1 MVFDAKVDLGRGLVL
16 PNPIGVAS
24 GTFGYGFEALE
35 MAGID
40 HLGAIYSKGTTLHP
54 RAGNQPPR
62 IAETQAGML
71 NSIGLQNPGVE
82 VVARDYAPIWAT
94 WAPPVIVNVAG
105 ANVEEYVAVCER
117 LDGVPG
123 VAGLELNISCPNIAH
138 GMDLGTDP
146 KAAAACVRAVRQ
158 VTALP
163 LLVKLTPN
171 VTDITEVGRA
181 VESAGADAVTAIN
194 TYVGMK
200 ISLRQM
206 EPVLPGFGTAGLSGP
221 AIRPLALA
229 AVARLRRAL
238 AIPVVGIGGIS
249 STQDALA
256 FLVAGADAI
265 QIGTAN
271 FHSPHVSRQVL
282 DGCLGYA
289 HGNQL
294 DAWAQIR
301 WSPSR
306 PPAG

>member
-1 MVFDAKVDLGRGLVL
+1 MAFDGTVDLGRGLVL
-16 PNPIGVAS
+16 PNPVGVAS

-35 MAGID
+35 MAGVD
-40 HLGAIYSKGTTLHP
+40 HLGAIFSKGTTLHP
-54 RAGNQPPR
+54 RAGNRPPR

-82 VVARDYAPIWAT
+82 VVAREYAPIWAT

-105 ANVEEYVAVCER
+105 ATVDEYVAVCER

-138 GMDLGTDP
+138 GLDLGTDP
-146 KAAAACVRAVRQ
+146 KAAAACVTAVRR
-158 VTALP
+158 VTSLP

-181 VESAGADAVTAIN
+181 VETAGADAVSAVN
-194 TYVGMK
+194 TYLGMK

-206 EPVLPGFGTAGLSGP
+206 EPALPGPGTAGLSGP
-221 AIRPLALA
+221 AIKPLALA
-229 AVARLRRAL
+229 AVARLRQAL

-249 STQDALA
+249 SVQDALE

-271 FHSPHVSRQVL
+271 FHSPGVSLQVL
-282 DGCLGYA
+282 DGCLEYA
-289 HGNQL
+289 RASHLG
-294 DAWAQIR
+294 AWAQIR
-301 WSPSR
+301 WHPSR
-306 PPAG
+306 PVSG